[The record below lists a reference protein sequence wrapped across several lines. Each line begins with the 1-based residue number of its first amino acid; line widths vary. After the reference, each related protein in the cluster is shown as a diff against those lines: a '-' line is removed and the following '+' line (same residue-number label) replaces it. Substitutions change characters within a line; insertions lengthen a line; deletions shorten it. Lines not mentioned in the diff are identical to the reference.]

1 MNEEI
6 LNLFKDFKVGDT
18 AIPVAFQHYDG
29 HGDPYMVF
37 SRESDDNTL
46 SVDDRLQAWVIYYYF
61 DVYSKSN
68 YLAIADAVRDKLE
81 EAGWMWQPSRS
92 QWDMY
97 EADTGYWHVTLN
109 FAHERSW

>member
-6 LNLFKDFKVGDT
+6 INLFKDFKVGDT

-29 HGDPYMVF
+29 HGEPYMVF

-46 SVDDRLQAWVIYYYF
+46 SADDCLQEWVTYYDF
-61 DVYSKSN
+61 DVYSKTN
-68 YLAIADAVRDKLE
+68 YLSIADAVRDRLE
-81 EAGWMWQPSRS
+81 SAGWTWQPTRS

-97 EADTGYWHVTLN
+97 ESDTGYYHVTLN